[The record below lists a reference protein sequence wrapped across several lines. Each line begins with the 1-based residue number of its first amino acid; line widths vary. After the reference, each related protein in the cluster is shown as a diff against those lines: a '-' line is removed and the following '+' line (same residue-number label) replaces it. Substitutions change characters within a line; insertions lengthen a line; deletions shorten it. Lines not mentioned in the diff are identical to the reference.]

1 VIRFRSIISRIIW
14 LHIVAVGVTSIL
26 MPLALYWLLSS
37 TASHLHH
44 RALREFADSITQ
56 YLVPAPDGRWHLDL
70 PAGLRE
76 LYSESYGRYGYAVL
90 DSEGRVLFSSLDDHA
105 AIFPNDRRA
114 APEEFLET
122 ERSGAPIYGAS
133 IAETVDGK
141 TLWIQVAQ
149 DLAHRDVL
157 IDDIVADFFPR
168 VGWITIP
175 ILLALLMADILIFR
189 RALRPVLQASETAQT
204 IGPAHTDVRLPTR
217 DLPREILPLVNAV
230 NQALDRL
237 EQGFRVQRDFTADA
251 AHELRTPLAI
261 LRARVDTLENR
272 AMGEALRRDIDGM
285 SRIVGQLL
293 DIAELESFVVDPA
306 ERADLHSV
314 AAEVAA
320 FIAPLAVAQGK
331 SVALTGVKG
340 PVSIRGNVE
349 TLFQA
354 IRNLAENA
362 IGHTQAGTTVEIEV
376 SENGRVRVLDCG
388 PGVAESERELIFRRF
403 WRRDRMRHGH
413 AGLGLSIVSR
423 IVEAHSGTIA
433 VENRSGGGAAFSLS
447 FVLSDGVER
456 TAVTD
461 YRPELELPET
471 ARESVDAPPHPPA
484 ADAAGPSLSAPQ
496 GRRGLG

>member
-1 VIRFRSIISRIIW
+1 MIRFRSIISRIIW
-14 LHIVAVGVTSIL
+14 LHMVAVGVTSIL

-70 PAGLRE
+70 PAGLSE

-90 DSEGRVLFSSLDDHA
+90 DGDGRVLFSSLDDHA
-105 AIFPNDRRA
+105 AIFPKDRRA

-141 TLWIQVAQ
+141 TLWVQVAQ

-175 ILLALLMADILIFR
+175 ILLALLMTDIFIFR

-204 IGPAHTDVRLPTR
+204 IGPARTDVRLPTR
-217 DLPREILPLVNAV
+217 NLPREILPLVNAV

-261 LRARVDTLENR
+261 LRARIDTLENR

-285 SRIVGQLL
+285 SRIVSQLL

-314 AAEVAA
+314 AADVAA

-331 SVALTGVKG
+331 SVALTGVNS
-340 PVSIRGNVE
+340 PVWIRGNAE

-376 SENGRVRVLDCG
+376 TESGMVLVLDCG
-388 PGVAESERELIFRRF
+388 PGVPESERELIFRRF
-403 WRRDRMRHGH
+403 WRRDRLRHGH

-423 IVEAHSGTIA
+423 IVEAHSGAIA
-433 VENRSGGGAAFSLS
+433 VTNRNGGGAVFSLS
-447 FVLSDGVER
+447 FVRCD
-456 TAVTD
+456 
-461 YRPELELPET
+461 
-471 ARESVDAPPHPPA
+471 DAPAGFGHEASVEPIVA
-484 ADAAGPSLSAPQ
+484 AK
-496 GRRGLG
+496 